1 GTIQYVRPN
10 QVAKAIVAMAKS
22 RVVAAVL
29 AICLH
34 VVSVS
39 AAVPSSPTKR
49 QSSSFWYA
57 NIDHVT
63 DNTRGFAPDLDGDF
77 TYPVHKAV
85 SPGDGDAI
93 QRIINEAS
101 NGARRHGQWFASQ
114 PRVVYIPS
122 GEYTIR
128 RTIMMNTDT
137 VLMGDPTNVNILING
152 QDPTTGIS
160 GELSFAVALKN
171 LVLDTRNIPAATSF
185 TALYWGVAQAS
196 HLQNVKIV
204 MPRSS
209 GGNGHSGMRLGRG
222 STLGVSD
229 VRIEGG
235 QNGIWHNGHQQA
247 AYKSIYFYQNT
258 VGMLIDAGSAISIFD
273 ATFDTVSVGVLNTGG
288 SPFIA
293 LVDAKSINS
302 GVTFKTTSWP
312 NYMVENLSKDTFHT
326 SVIEGPS
333 DFVLPATGHVDQFSY
348 GNTVDRQPV
357 YGPVTSN
364 KPRPRALTPQGG
376 KYLYLP
382 APNYASNPVSD
393 FLNVKDPNQNG
404 GRTVYGDN
412 TRDESSTLN
421 AILALA
427 ASRNKIAYFPFGKY
441 RVDSTLQVPPGTR
454 IVGQAWSTIV
464 GFGSYFKDSNNP
476 KPVVQVGKPGEVG
489 TAQISD
495 MRITVGDVL
504 PGAILLQ
511 FHMKGASPG
520 AVAIW
525 NSLVTIGGTRGAKP
539 LTDACRSPTA
549 QCKAAFLGIH
559 FAPGSSVYLENVWN
573 WVADHIAEDF
583 NGGSNIAAGRGVLVE
598 SKEGT
603 WLHALGSEHWWLY
616 QLNFRQAENV
626 FVSMLQAETNYDQGD
641 NNPMDVPLPWN
652 LEVSK
657 WGDPDFDKL
666 CNRGDKRC
674 RMGMSN
680 YFNGGRGLRS
690 YNSAAWAFFSGPG
703 YQQCKGTYTCQKNMH
718 VVGDTTP
725 QDLEAWGLCSK
736 DAEVVLKFQQ
746 GGREVRTSPDFT
758 GSWPGGGGV
767 VGRWTT

>member
-1 GTIQYVRPN
+1 MRH
-10 QVAKAIVAMAKS
+10 A
-22 RVVAAVL
+22 VAAL
-29 AICLH
+29 IAISFPTL
-34 VVSVS
+34 SVS
-39 AAVPSSPTKR
+39 SVIQNSDRFEKRAA
-49 QSSSFWYA
+49 SSFWYA

-63 DNTRGFAPDLDGDF
+63 GNVRGFAPDLDGDF
-77 TYPVHKAV
+77 TYPIHKAV
-85 SPGDGDAI
+85 TPGDGAAI
-93 QRIINEAS
+93 QAAINEGT

-114 PRVVYIPS
+114 PRVVYIPP
-122 GEYTIR
+122 GEYTIQK
-128 RTIMMNTDT
+128 TIMMNTDT
-137 VLMGDPTNVNILING
+137 VLMGDATNVN
-152 QDPTTGIS
+152 PTTGIS

-171 LVLDTRNIPAATSF
+171 LVLDTRNLPGERIFS
-185 TALYWGVAQAS
+185 ALYWGVAQAS

-204 MPRSS
+204 MPRSI
-209 GGNGHSGMRLGRG
+209 GGSGHSGIRLGRG

-258 VGMLIDAGSAISIFD
+258 VGMLIDAGSTISIVD
-273 ATFDTVSVGVLNTGG
+273 ATFDTCGSGILNTGG
-288 SPFIA
+288 SPWIG
-293 LVDAKSINS
+293 LIDSRCINS
-302 GVTFKTTSWP
+302 GVALKTTAWP
-312 NYMVENLSKDTFHT
+312 NYVVENLSKDTFHT
-326 SVIEGPS
+326 NVIEGPG
-333 DFVLPATGHVDQFSY
+333 DFALPATGHVDQFSFA
-348 GNTVDRQPV
+348 NTLDRNPV
-357 YGPVTSN
+357 YGSVTSN
-364 KPRPRALTPQGG
+364 KPRPAALTPSGHSG

-382 APNYASNPVSD
+382 APNYASNPVSH
-393 FLNVKDPNQNG
+393 FLNVKDPSQNG

-412 TRDESSTLN
+412 TRDESATLN

-427 ASRNKIAYFPFGKY
+427 ASQNKIAYFPFGKY
-441 RVDSTLQVPPGTR
+441 RVDSTLHVPPGSR

-476 KPVVQVGKPGEVG
+476 KPIVQVGKPGDVG

-511 FHMKGASPG
+511 FHMKGNVPG

-525 NSLVTIGGTRGAKP
+525 NTLVTVGGTRGAQP
-539 LTDACRSPTA
+539 LTDTCTSSSNQCR
-549 QCKAAFLGIH
+549 AAFLGIH
-559 FAPGSSVYLENVWN
+559 FAAGSSVYLENVWN

-583 NGGSNIAAGRGVLVE
+583 QGGSSIAAGRGVLIE

-641 NNPMDVPLPWN
+641 NNPMDVPLPWT
-652 LEVSK
+652 LEVQK

-666 CNRGDKRC
+666 CNKGDKRC

-680 YFNGGRGLRS
+680 YFNGGKGIRS
-690 YNSAAWAFFSGPG
+690 YSSAAWAFFSGPG
-703 YQQCKGTYTCQKNMH
+703 YKQCAAGSFTCQRNMH
-718 VVGDTTP
+718 VVGETTP
-725 QDLEAWGLCSK
+725 ADLEVWGLCSK
-736 DAEVVLKFQQ
+736 DAEVVLRFQ
-746 GGREVRTSPDFT
+746 GGGGRDVRTSPNFT